1 METAA
6 ACSGMAPGVDGMQIQ
21 PFSALDAGSRAAP
34 RPSGQGPE
42 SHRPR
47 RRPRPAAAL
56 LAALLAVFLGLS
68 AAFDTARAAVFPDVA
83 GHWAEE
89 TVDWAVSEGIVTG
102 YPDGSFRPNAPVSE
116 PEFLAMLIRAFPEA
130 GTPAPSPNGPWY
142 AGYYDIAAV
151 QGWTVSGILV
161 AEWYKR
167 GHVAQLI
174 ASTQGRQLS
183 VTDAVQYLLDQGLS
197 RGKTAPTVA
206 GYRPDDTLTRAEAA
220 QFIRNL
226 KDAGLRLAGPQT
238 GGTSPGSE
246 TPRSA
251 EVLVRGIAI
260 GDTEESVRIKLGPP
274 ARVDLGQYGF
284 SWLVYSSD
292 PANYTLVGVQ
302 TGRVVGLYTSG
313 SDWTVRDG
321 TVRPGMT
328 RSRVERELGQPETY
342 ILKGNTRF
350 LISEDE
356 LRISGLYRLDGAF
369 VKFFYDQFQ
378 SGTIAGIKVIESETE
393 LALQSFYGTPSDR
406 LRESFERQSFELA
419 NAVRA
424 QRGLDP
430 FAWDDR
436 VAEAARKHSE
446 DMAARGFF
454 DHVNPDG
461 DMPWD
466 RLEAAGIPFRA
477 AGENIAAGQ
486 TDAIEAHHAWMNS
499 EGHRNNIL
507 SDLRALG
514 VGVAFGG
521 DYSVYYTQ
529 NFFTP

>member
-1 METAA
+1 M
-6 ACSGMAPGVDGMQIQ
+6 
-21 PFSALDAGSRAAP
+21 
-34 RPSGQGPE
+34 
-42 SHRPR
+42 
-47 RRPRPAAAL
+47 
-56 LAALLAVFLGLS
+56 LATLLAVFLGLS
-68 AAFDTARAAVFPDVA
+68 APSDTARAAVFPDVA

-102 YPDGSFRPNAPVSE
+102 YPDGSFRPDAPVSE

-142 AGYYDIAAV
+142 AGYYDIAADH
-151 QGWTVSGILV
+151 GWTVAGILV
-161 AEWYKR
+161 AEWYNR

-183 VTDAVQYLLDQGLS
+183 VTDAVQYLLDRGLS
-197 RGKTAPTVA
+197 RGKTAPTVE

-226 KDAGLRLAGPQT
+226 KDSGLRLGGPQT
-238 GGTSPGSE
+238 GGTSPVSE

-251 EVLVRGIAI
+251 EALVRGIAI
-260 GDTEESVRIKLGPP
+260 GDTEESVRLKLGPP
-274 ARVDLGQYGF
+274 DRVDLSQYGF
-284 SWLVYSSD
+284 SWLVYGSD

-302 TGRVVGLYTSG
+302 SGRVVGLYTSG
-313 SDWTVRDG
+313 GDWTVRYG

-342 ILKGNTRF
+342 IQKGNTNF
-350 LISEDE
+350 LIHRDDLE
-356 LRISGLYRLDGAF
+356 ISGLYRLDGVF
-369 VKFFYDQFQ
+369 IKFFYDNFQ
-378 SGTIAGIKVIESETE
+378 SGIIAGIRIVESETE
-393 LALQSFYGTPSDR
+393 LALRSFYGPPSDR

-419 NAVRA
+419 NAARA
-424 QRGLDP
+424 QRGLDL
-430 FAWDDR
+430 FAWNDR
-436 VAEAARKHSE
+436 VAGVARKHSE
-446 DMAARGFF
+446 DMAARDFF

-461 DMPWD
+461 EMPWD

-486 TDAIEAHHAWMNS
+486 SDAIEAHHAWMNS
-499 EGHRNNIL
+499 EGHRRNIL

-529 NFFTP
+529 NFITPPNR